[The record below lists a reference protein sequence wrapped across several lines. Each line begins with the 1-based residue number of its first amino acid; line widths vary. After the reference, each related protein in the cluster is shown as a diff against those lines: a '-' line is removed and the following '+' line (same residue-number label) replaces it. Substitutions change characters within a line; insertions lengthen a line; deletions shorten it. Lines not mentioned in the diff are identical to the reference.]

1 MRIPAAV
8 LLGSLCA
15 AALAAQAPPQAP
27 PQVPSDTPPPTFQVE
42 INYVEVDA
50 VVTDAQGNAVSDL
63 TVDDFEVLEDGEP
76 QEVTAFSL
84 VNIPIERPERPLFA
98 EAPIEPDVQT
108 NTETEGRIYLI
119 VLDDLHI
126 GFTRTVRVKQALR
139 TFIEEHFGANDLAA
153 VVYTSGRTTAGQEFT
168 NRRRLLLAA
177 IDRFS
182 GRNLRS
188 EAFEVSDA
196 LIRRRSSYSGN
207 PTDNFLRGLPT
218 DPLEFERAYNAR
230 TTLTAIERL
239 AEFMEGI
246 RGRRKTMLLV
256 SEGISYD
263 IYDVFA
269 NMSADIVARQ
279 ASDAAAAATR
289 ANVAIY
295 AIDPR
300 GLTAFEE
307 AIDAPTVPSDISPSQ
322 FSVNSALQDARRVSQ
337 QSLRTLAEE
346 TGGFAAIN
354 RNDFADAFARIVAE
368 NSTYY
373 LLGYYP
379 TNERRDGRFRS
390 LEVRVTRP
398 GLQVRARRGYV
409 APRGRAPDP
418 EPAVVSSDSDAL
430 SPAAASAL
438 SSPIPIG
445 GIPLALFAAAYKGT
459 APNASIALALEME
472 VDRFTFVETDGIF
485 NDRIEVAFMP
495 IDADGD
501 VRGDT
506 KHVLTL
512 ELKPDTFARAREH
525 GLRVLSEVQLPPGR
539 YQLRAV
545 VAEEGGNRSGSVLYD
560 LEVPDFYGSGLS
572 MSGLSLTSAL
582 VSAMVTVRAED
593 PLADVLPGPP
603 STTREFERDDTLA
616 LFAEFYENAADA
628 PPHVVDIATTMRAA
642 DGRIMFEHREERS
655 STELQGAGGGYGYG
669 LQIPLGD
676 MAPGTYVLRV
686 EGHSRADDIGMAIG
700 RDVLIRIR

>member
-1 MRIPAAV
+1 M
-8 LLGSLCA
+8 
-15 AALAAQAPPQAP
+15 
-27 PQVPSDTPPPTFQVE
+27 
-42 INYVEVDA
+42 
-50 VVTDAQGNAVSDL
+50 
-63 TVDDFEVLEDGEP
+63 
-76 QEVTAFSL
+76 
-84 VNIPIERPERPLFA
+84 
-98 EAPIEPDVQT
+98 
-108 NTETEGRIYLI
+108 
-119 VLDDLHI
+119 
-126 GFTRTVRVKQALR
+126 
-139 TFIEEHFGANDLAA
+139 
-153 VVYTSGRTTAGQEFT
+153 
-168 NRRRLLLAA
+168 
-177 IDRFS
+177 
-182 GRNLRS
+182 
-188 EAFEVSDA
+188 
-196 LIRRRSSYSGN
+196 
-207 PTDNFLRGLPT
+207 
-218 DPLEFERAYNAR
+218 
-230 TTLTAIERL
+230 
-239 AEFMEGI
+239 
-246 RGRRKTMLLV
+246 
-256 SEGISYD
+256 
-263 IYDVFA
+263 FA
-269 NMSADIVARQ
+269 NQSADIVARQ

-307 AIDAPTVPSDISPSQ
+307 AIDAPTLPNDISPSQ
-322 FSVNSALQDARRVSQ
+322 FSVNSAIQDARRVSQ

-354 RNDFADAFARIVAE
+354 RNDFADVFARIVAE

-373 LLGYYP
+373 VFGYYP

-409 APRGRAPDP
+409 ASSGRAP
-418 EPAVVSSDSDAL
+418 EPAVVAADGEAL
-430 SPAAASAL
+430 SPAAARAL

-459 APNASIALALEME
+459 APNASIALALEMGE

-485 NDRIEVAFMP
+485 NDRIEVAFLP

-512 ELKPDTFARAREH
+512 ELKPDTFARARER
-525 GLRVLSEVQLPPGR
+525 GLRVVSEVQLPPGR

-545 VAEEGGNRSGSVLYD
+545 AAEEGGNRSGSVLYD

-616 LFAEFYENAADA
+616 LFTEFYENAPDA

-676 MAPGTYVLRV
+676 MTPGTYVFTRGGALAGGRYRHGDRPRRANPNPVARAAAAAALQIATSHGATLLR
-686 EGHSRADDIGMAIG
+686 A
-700 RDVLIRIR
+700 